1 MRWEVRLITSAATMR
16 TMSNKYKAAE
26 KAALEQRQVVG
37 EIEAL
42 VKSIERCEKTIAE
55 LKVELEQVNE
65 KHKGRSTT
73 QEDIA
78 YLTDLLKCANKKLG
92 WEKQMASLQKK
103 TPALLERMSTL
114 INDPVNPPTN
124 EVRAAMLQG
133 LEAVRSAMEK
143 LEKVKVE

>member
-1 MRWEVRLITSAATMR
+1 MA
-16 TMSNKYKAAE
+16 NKYKLAE
-26 KAALEQRQVVG
+26 KAALEQRQVVV

-42 VKSIERCEKTIAE
+42 VGSIERCEKTISE
-55 LKVELEQVNE
+55 LKVELEQVND
-65 KHKGRSTT
+65 KHKGRRTT

-103 TPALLERMSTL
+103 TPALLERMSAL
-114 INDPVNPPTN
+114 IDDPANPPTN
-124 EVRAAMLQG
+124 EVRAAMLHG

>member
-1 MRWEVRLITSAATMR
+1 
-16 TMSNKYKAAE
+16 MSNKYKLAE

-37 EIEAL
+37 EIDAL
-42 VKSIERCEKTIAE
+42 VKSIERCERTISE

-65 KHKGRSTT
+65 KHKGRRTT

-103 TPALLERMSTL
+103 TPAVLERMSAL
-114 INDPVNPPTN
+114 INDPVNPPSN
-124 EVRAAMLQG
+124 EVRATMLQR

>member
-1 MRWEVRLITSAATMR
+1 
-16 TMSNKYKAAE
+16 MSNKYKLAE
-26 KAALEQRQVVG
+26 KAALEQRQVVV

-42 VKSIERCEKTIAE
+42 VKSIERCEKTISE
-55 LKVELEQVNE
+55 LKTELEQVNE
-65 KHKGRSTT
+65 KHKGRRTT

-103 TPALLERMSTL
+103 TPALLDRMGTL
-114 INDPVNPPTN
+114 TNDPMNPPTN
-124 EVRAAMLQG
+124 EMRAAMLQG
-133 LEAVRSAMEK
+133 LEAVKSAMEK

>member
-1 MRWEVRLITSAATMR
+1 
-16 TMSNKYKAAE
+16 MSNKYRLAE

-42 VKSIERCEKTIAE
+42 VKSIERCEKTISE
-55 LKVELEQVNE
+55 LKVELERVNE
-65 KHKGRSTT
+65 KHKGRRTT

-124 EVRAAMLQG
+124 EVRAGMLQG
-133 LEAVRSAMEK
+133 LEAVKSAMEK

>member
-1 MRWEVRLITSAATMR
+1 
-16 TMSNKYKAAE
+16 MSNKYKLAE
-26 KAALEQRQVVG
+26 KAALEQRQVIG
-37 EIEAL
+37 EIDAL
-42 VKSIERCEKTIAE
+42 VKSIERCEKTISE

-65 KHKGRSTT
+65 RHKGRRTT

-114 INDPVNPPTN
+114 INDPANPPTN

>member
-1 MRWEVRLITSAATMR
+1 MA
-16 TMSNKYKAAE
+16 NKYKLAE
-26 KAALEQRQVVG
+26 KAALEQRQVVV

-42 VKSIERCEKTIAE
+42 VGSIERCEKTISE
-55 LKVELEQVNE
+55 LKVELEHVNDR
-65 KHKGRSTT
+65 HKGRRTT

-78 YLTDLLKCANKKLG
+78 YLTDLLQCANKKLG

-103 TPALLERMSTL
+103 TPVLLERMSAL
-114 INDPVNPPTN
+114 INDPANPPTN
-124 EVRAAMLQG
+124 EVRAAMLHG

>member
-1 MRWEVRLITSAATMR
+1 
-16 TMSNKYKAAE
+16 MSSKYKLAE
-26 KAALEQRQVVG
+26 KAAVEQRQVIG
-37 EIEAL
+37 EIESL
-42 VKSIERCEKTIAE
+42 VKSIERCEKTISE

-65 KHKGRSTT
+65 KHKGRRTT

-103 TPALLERMSTL
+103 TPSLLEKMSTL

>member
-1 MRWEVRLITSAATMR
+1 MR
-16 TMSNKYKAAE
+16 TMANKYKLAE
-26 KAALEQRQVVG
+26 KAALEQRQVVV

-42 VKSIERCEKTIAE
+42 VGSIERCEKTISE
-55 LKVELEQVNE
+55 LKVELEQVTD
-65 KHKGRSTT
+65 KHKGRRTT

-103 TPALLERMSTL
+103 TPVLLERMSAL
-114 INDPVNPPTN
+114 INDPANPPTN
-124 EVRAAMLQG
+124 EVRAAMLHG

>member
-1 MRWEVRLITSAATMR
+1 MA
-16 TMSNKYKAAE
+16 NKYKLAE
-26 KAALEQRQVVG
+26 KAALEQRQVVV

-42 VKSIERCEKTIAE
+42 VGSIERCEKTILE
-55 LKVELEQVNE
+55 LKVELEQVND
-65 KHKGRSTT
+65 KHKGRRTT

-103 TPALLERMSTL
+103 TPALLERMSAL
-114 INDPVNPPTN
+114 IDDPANPPTN
-124 EVRAAMLQG
+124 EVRAAMLHG

>member
-1 MRWEVRLITSAATMR
+1 
-16 TMSNKYKAAE
+16 MSNKYKLAE
-26 KAALEQRQVVG
+26 KAALEQREIVG
-37 EIEAL
+37 EIDAL
-42 VKSIERCEKTIAE
+42 VKSIERCERTISE

-65 KHKGRSTT
+65 KHKGRRST

-78 YLTDLLKCANKKLG
+78 YLTDLLKCANKKLS

-103 TPALLERMSTL
+103 TPALLERMSAL
-114 INDPVNPPTN
+114 INDPANPPSS
-124 EVRAAMLQG
+124 EMRAAMLRG

>member
-1 MRWEVRLITSAATMR
+1 
-16 TMSNKYKAAE
+16 MSNKYKLAE
-26 KAALEQRQVVG
+26 KAALEQRAVVG
-37 EIEAL
+37 EIDAL
-42 VKSIERCEKTIAE
+42 VNSIERCERTISE

-65 KHKGRSTT
+65 KHKGRRTT

-78 YLTDLLKCANKKLG
+78 YLTDLLKCANKKLS

-114 INDPVNPPTN
+114 INDSVNPPSN
-124 EVRAAMLQG
+124 EMRAAMLQG

>member
-1 MRWEVRLITSAATMR
+1 M
-16 TMSNKYKAAE
+16 N
-26 KAALEQRQVVG
+26 Q
-37 EIEAL
+37 
-42 VKSIERCEKTIAE
+42 
-55 LKVELEQVNE
+55 
-65 KHKGRSTT
+65 KHQGRRTT

-114 INDPVNPPTN
+114 INDPVNPPSG

-143 LEKVKVE
+143 LETVKVE

>member
-1 MRWEVRLITSAATMR
+1 MRLVTSAATMR
-16 TMSNKYKAAE
+16 TMSNKYQLAE
-26 KAALEQRQVVG
+26 KAALEQRAVVG

-42 VKSIERCEKTIAE
+42 VKSIERCEKTISD
-55 LKVELEQVNE
+55 LKAELEQVNE
-65 KHKGRSTT
+65 KHKSRRTT
-73 QEDIA
+73 QQDIA

-143 LEKVKVE
+143 LERVKVE

>member
-1 MRWEVRLITSAATMR
+1 MA
-16 TMSNKYKAAE
+16 NKYKLAE
-26 KAALEQRQVVG
+26 KAALEQRQVVV

-42 VKSIERCEKTIAE
+42 VGSIERCEKTISE
-55 LKVELEQVNE
+55 LKVELEQVND
-65 KHKGRSTT
+65 KHKGRRTT

-103 TPALLERMSTL
+103 TPVLLERMSAL
-114 INDPVNPPTN
+114 INDPANPPTN
-124 EVRAAMLQG
+124 EVRAAMLHG

>member
-1 MRWEVRLITSAATMR
+1 
-16 TMSNKYKAAE
+16 MSNKYRLAE
-26 KAALEQRQVVG
+26 KAAQEQRQVVG

-42 VKSIERCEKTIAE
+42 VKSIERCEKTISE

-65 KHKGRSTT
+65 KHKGRRTT

-124 EVRAAMLQG
+124 EVRAGMLQG
-133 LEAVRSAMEK
+133 LEAVKSAMEK

>member
-1 MRWEVRLITSAATMR
+1 MSQD
-16 TMSNKYKAAE
+16 MSNKYKLAE
-26 KAALEQRQVVG
+26 KAALEQREVVL
-37 EIEAL
+37 EIDGL
-42 VKSIERCEKTIAE
+42 VKSIERCERTISE
-55 LKVELEQVNE
+55 LKAELEQVNE
-65 KHKGRSTT
+65 KHKGRRTT
-73 QEDIA
+73 PEDIA

-103 TPALLERMSTL
+103 TPALLDRMSTL

-133 LEAVRSAMEK
+133 LEAVKSAMEK

>member
-1 MRWEVRLITSAATMR
+1 
-16 TMSNKYKAAE
+16 MSNKYKLAE
-26 KAALEQRQVVG
+26 KAALEQRQVVV

-42 VKSIERCEKTIAE
+42 VGSIERCEKTISE
-55 LKVELEQVNE
+55 LKVELEQVND
-65 KHKGRSTT
+65 KHKGRKTT

-103 TPALLERMSTL
+103 TPALLERMSAL

-124 EVRAAMLQG
+124 EVRAAMLHG

>member
-1 MRWEVRLITSAATMR
+1 MR
-16 TMSNKYKAAE
+16 TMANKYKLAE
-26 KAALEQRQVVG
+26 KAALEQRQVVV

-42 VKSIERCEKTIAE
+42 VGSIERCEKTISE
-55 LKVELEQVNE
+55 LKVELEQVND
-65 KHKGRSTT
+65 KHKGRRTT

-103 TPALLERMSTL
+103 TPVLLERMSAL
-114 INDPVNPPTN
+114 INDPANPPTN
-124 EVRAAMLQG
+124 EVRAAMLHG

>member
-1 MRWEVRLITSAATMR
+1 
-16 TMSNKYKAAE
+16 MSNKYKLAE
-26 KAALEQRQVVG
+26 KAAHEQVQVVG
-37 EIEAL
+37 EIEVL
-42 VKSIERCEKTIAE
+42 VKSIERCEKTISE
-55 LKVELEQVNE
+55 LKVELEQVNQ
-65 KHKGRSTT
+65 KHQGRRTT

-114 INDPVNPPTN
+114 INDPVNPPAN
-124 EVRAAMLQG
+124 EVRAAMVQG
-133 LEAVRSAMEK
+133 LQAVQSAMEK